1 MYRQD
6 VKLFPQKIHMQYKLS
21 NGDKYYYR
29 DLSNL
34 YLQKTQ
40 EQVFFFHT
48 DKASFIFYFLFS

>member
-1 MYRQD
+1 
-6 VKLFPQKIHMQYKLS
+6 MQYKLS